1 MTALVDNNPLFWDKI
16 ARKYAKQ
23 PIKDM
28 KNYEATLARTKS
40 YLKPDFTVLEVGA
53 GTGSTALLLAP
64 LVSHITV
71 TDISSQMIEIGRE
84 KAKEQNIDNA
94 SFMVAEAFEATSK
107 VKYDVVMAFNLLH
120 LLEDIPAAVQ
130 KAASLTKKGGYF
142 ISKSGAVGEMNFAIK
157 FMIKVMQKIGKAPYV
172 SKVTHKELLGAFDNS
187 GFEIIETD
195 VYPKG
200 GINRYIVAKKL

>member
-1 MTALVDNNPLFWDKI
+1 MTMLTDNNPLFWDKM

-64 LVSHITV
+64 NVAHITV

-130 KAASLTKKGGYF
+130 KAARLTKKGGYF

-157 FMIKVMQKIGKAPYV
+157 FMIKFMQKIGKAPYV
-172 SKVTHKELLGAFDNS
+172 SKVTHEELLGAFDNS

-195 VYPKG
+195 AYPKG
-200 GINRYIVAKKL
+200 SLHRYIVAKKL